1 MQRTVQVGD
10 TFTHVREC
18 DRYRPVYYAA
28 ASGDFNPIHLDPE
41 VAQLAGLPGLILHG
55 LCTLAWAA
63 EAVAVFVGDPG
74 KVRKVRA
81 RFSKP
86 VQLEDTV
93 TFSGRVVALEAGRLT
108 AEVEAHNQRGEQV
121 LKSAVVEALI

>member
-1 MQRTVQVGD
+1 MQRTFQVGD

-41 VAQLAGLPGLILHG
+41 VAQLAGLPGPILHG
-55 LCTLAWAA
+55 LCTLAWVA

-86 VQLEDTV
+86 VQVEDTV
-93 TFSGRVVALEAGRLT
+93 TFSVRVVALEAGRLT
-108 AEVEAHNQRGEQV
+108 AEVEAHNQRGEPV
-121 LKSAVVEALI
+121 LKNAVVEALI